1 MRSWLIWKRERSLDC
16 REGALPRVRFLAT
29 RYQDLP
35 LGYAD
40 AAVIACAPA
49 RTIPDEKVPCVIS
62 DRAMLTLEAII
73 AYQQRGAHC
82 LGPLDPFLGQG
93 AVRRLRD
100 AVTDAELVTAE
111 LDYRPAWADRDLT
124 WLPYHGVQRRLSFPI
139 PGGSATGGAQ
149 RPGGVGPA
157 KARLDA

>member
-1 MRSWLIWKRERSLDC
+1 
-16 REGALPRVRFLAT
+16 
-29 RYQDLP
+29 
-35 LGYAD
+35 
-40 AAVIACAPA
+40 
-49 RTIPDEKVPCVIS
+49 VIS

-124 WLPYHGVQRRLSFPI
+124 WLPYHGVQRRLELPHPQADQPPVVLNALVVWS
-139 PGGSATGGAQ
+139 
-149 RPGGVGPA
+149 PA